1 MRRSI
6 FMARIPMV
14 LAASLLASSAL
25 AAPAV
30 SDLIGNDGK
39 VIGSLTLTPAP
50 KGVILHIE
58 ATGLTEGWHG
68 VHFHSKGDCA
78 DTAKFQNSGG
88 HVHDASHGALV
99 HGLLNPAANDDGDLT
114 NIYAGKDGVAK
125 AEIFSSLVTYD
136 PAEGS
141 GKSALKDADGAAVV
155 IHAAAD
161 DYSTQPIGGAGAR
174 VACAVVK

>member
-1 MRRSI
+1 MRKFVI
-6 FMARIPMV
+6 
-14 LAASLLASSAL
+14 AAAL
-25 AAPAV
+25 IAATSPAFAGPAT

-39 VIGSLTLTPAP
+39 VIGSVTVTAAP
-50 KGVILHIE
+50 KGVILRVE
-58 ATGLTEGWHG
+58 ATGLSEGWHG
-68 VHFHSKGDCA
+68 VHFHSKGDCG

-136 PAEGS
+136 PVDGS

-155 IHAAAD
+155 VHAAAD
-161 DYSTQPIGGAGAR
+161 DYASQPIGGAGAR
-174 VACAVVK
+174 VACAVIK